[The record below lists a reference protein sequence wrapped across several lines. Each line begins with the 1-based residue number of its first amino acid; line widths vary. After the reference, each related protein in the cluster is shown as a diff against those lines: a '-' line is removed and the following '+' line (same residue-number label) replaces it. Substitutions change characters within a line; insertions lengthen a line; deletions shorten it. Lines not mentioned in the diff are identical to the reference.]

1 MLDNLQLNFRKEMEG
16 PENDMVD
23 AFLKHYI
30 QKFERKN
37 FKFKVLKEVY
47 AESGIPDI
55 LIVVWEGMDK
65 KGWPP
70 KRNNLDKTDI
80 KILHHIS
87 LSGKR
92 GIRFKRILEQLG
104 YPKKI
109 ANKSIN
115 KLVDAELIDFNGTTA
130 RIKDFESSFFVR
142 EIISIEAKISDWKN
156 AFRQAQLNENFSSH
170 SYVLLPDEAINENVL
185 ASSNGNLGILSQ
197 SKSGAKLK
205 VRAKKSKLPGS
216 YFSWLINEYI
226 GRQLASAL

>member
-1 MLDNLQLNFRKEMEG
+1 MLDNLQLNFRKEIIG
-16 PENDMVD
+16 PENDMVE
-23 AFLKHYI
+23 AFLNHYI
-30 QKFERKN
+30 QKFEQKN

-47 AESGIPDI
+47 AETGIPDI
-55 LIVVWEGMDK
+55 LIVVWEEMDK
-65 KGWPP
+65 WGWSP

-87 LSGKR
+87 LNGKR
-92 GIRFKRILEQLG
+92 GIRFKRILEELG
-104 YPKKI
+104 YPEKI
-109 ANKSIN
+109 SNKSLK

-197 SKSGAKLK
+197 SKNGAKLK

-226 GRQLASAL
+226 GRQLASTL